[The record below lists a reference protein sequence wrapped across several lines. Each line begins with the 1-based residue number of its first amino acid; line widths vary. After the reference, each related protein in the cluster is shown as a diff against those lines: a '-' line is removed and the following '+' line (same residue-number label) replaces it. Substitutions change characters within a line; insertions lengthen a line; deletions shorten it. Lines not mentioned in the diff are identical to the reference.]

1 MKCLCGKKV
10 ATSLFKSGLYDVV
23 KCVSCGQMRIE
34 SASWRRAKR
43 TQYYEEEDVKFY
55 IENQDMFRR
64 IFREKLRFIRRF
76 APRGTMLDIGAG
88 VGLFLDEARKI
99 GYRVIGFEPSKASVI
114 AAKRYFG
121 IKLIPEE
128 FSLKM
133 LERNVSTLDPRVRGD
148 DKKRGG
154 DDKKRGGDDKRGGGY
169 DKGEVDIIVIN
180 HVLEHL
186 KNPKEVIQGC
196 SQILKAASGDAAQGV
211 VTQNNR
217 RRYFGTLPMNMGI
230 LVLGVPNFG
239 SFMSWIKRGKWQSLI
254 PREHRWQF
262 TLATLDRLVTPHGF
276 RRIGVSYE
284 NHNRS
289 MHYWW
294 KRPIY
299 WVLDHIAVLTGH
311 AEAMLVMYE
320 KQRDEN
326 NKVTK

>member
-154 DDKKRGGDDKRGGGY
+154 DDKRGGGY

-196 SQILKAASGDAAQGV
+196 SQILK
-211 VTQNNR
+211 NMR
-217 RRYFGTLPMNMGI
+217 TLI
-230 LVLGVPNFG
+230 IGVPNFN